1 MTTQKAEKGEGGGI
15 SAIWIIPLLALAL
28 GAYMVVH
35 TWMTEGPE
43 ITITFKTAEG
53 LVAGKTKV
61 KYRDVD
67 MGLVEEVKLSDDLEK
82 VVAKE

>member
-1 MTTQKAEKGEGGGI
+1 MYWKRAKVTTEKAEKGQGGGI

-43 ITITFKTAEG
+43 ITITFATAEG
-53 LVAGKTKV
+53 SLRAKPRSNSKTSIWAWWK
-61 KYRDVD
+61 K
-67 MGLVEEVKLSDDLEK
+67 S
-82 VVAKE
+82 A